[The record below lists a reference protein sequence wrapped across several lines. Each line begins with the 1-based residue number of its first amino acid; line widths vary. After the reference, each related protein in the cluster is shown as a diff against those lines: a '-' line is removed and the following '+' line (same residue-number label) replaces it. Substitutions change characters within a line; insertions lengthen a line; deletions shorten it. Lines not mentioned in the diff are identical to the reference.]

1 VDSGAVSPTDI
12 ERAKHETNNTNNL
25 EDFVNKK
32 KISANLAGNVSL
44 GRELSVHRLGFGAM
58 RLTGEGIW
66 GPPQDR
72 NTALAVLRRTVE
84 LDVNFIDTADSYG
97 PHVSEELIAEAL
109 FPYPKGLV
117 IATKG
122 GWNRPGP
129 NQWTHDAS
137 PDHLRKAIEG
147 SLKRLRLDRIDVYQL
162 HTPDPAISFEASVE
176 TLAELRDQGKIRLV
190 ALSNVTREHI
200 ERAREIVPIVSVQ
213 NRYSFADREWDYVV
227 DYCESHGIAFIPW
240 FPLGAGRVAGDVL
253 NEVAKTHQASPKQ
266 VALAWLLRRSPIMLP
281 IPGTSSIQH
290 LEENIAAASVKLTDQ
305 EYERLAGVPEL
316 VAVR

>member
-1 VDSGAVSPTDI
+1 VDNNEKKVS
-12 ERAKHETNNTNNL
+12 A
-25 EDFVNKK
+25 
-32 KISANLAGNVSL
+32 SLAGSVSL

-58 RLTGEGIW
+58 RLTGDGIW
-66 GPPQDR
+66 GPPNDR
-72 NTALAVLRRTVE
+72 KAALAVLRKAVE

-129 NQWTHDAS
+129 NQWTHDAT
-137 PDHLRKAIEG
+137 PAHLRKAVEG

-162 HTPDPAISFEASVE
+162 HTPDPVVPFEASVE
-176 TLAELRDQGKIRLV
+176 TLADLRDEGKIRLV

-200 ERAREIVPIVSVQ
+200 ERARKIVPIASVQ

-227 DYCESHGIAFIPW
+227 DHCASHGIAFIPW
-240 FPLGAGRVAGDVL
+240 FPLGAGKVAGDVL
-253 NEVAKTHQASPKQ
+253 HTIAKKHQAGPKQ

-281 IPGTSSIQH
+281 IPGTSSIEH
-290 LEENIAAASVKLTDQ
+290 LAENVAAGSLQLTPED
-305 EYERLAGVPEL
+305 YEQLAGVPEL
-316 VAVR
+316 VASR